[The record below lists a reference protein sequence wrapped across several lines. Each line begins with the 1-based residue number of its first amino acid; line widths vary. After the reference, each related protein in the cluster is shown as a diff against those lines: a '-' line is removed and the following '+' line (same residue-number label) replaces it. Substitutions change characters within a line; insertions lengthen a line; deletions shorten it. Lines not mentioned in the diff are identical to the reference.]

1 MRDYT
6 KGPILKALIRL
17 SLPIIFA
24 NIFSTIY
31 QLTDT
36 FWVGR
41 LGEEAVAAVSLAF
54 PITFFLSALTIGL
67 ASAGSILVAQ
77 YKGKKDQASIDFTSA
92 QTASLMFITSLVV
105 GVVGYFLSDAFVG
118 LMNTEPA
125 VHIEAVKYMQITFLG
140 FVFFTQ
146 FFVYQSVM
154 RGVGEVKVPLYII
167 IFTVLLNFFLDPL
180 FILGWGP
187 VPAFGVSGAAL
198 ATIGTESLASII
210 GVLILLSGR
219 KGIHIKL
226 KNLKPD
232 FNELK
237 KLAKLGFPTSIEM
250 SSRSLSMVIMTF
262 LVTIFGTT
270 AIASYG
276 MGGRILSFIIIPALG
291 IAFGTGTLVGQNI
304 GADKFDRAIK
314 TTYTSMKLG
323 TIALAVIGILTFI
336 FAEPLVAAFIPGET
350 EVIQEG
356 AKFLKIMSFGYPFIG
371 FHMALIGT
379 FRGSGNTRL
388 AMEIVIIFAII
399 MVGAAYILS
408 RFTAL
413 GAEGIYWSYPI
424 ANISGTLIALAYF
437 SGSKW
442 RKKRIIS

>member
-1 MRDYT
+1 MKDYT
-6 KGPILKALIRL
+6 KGSILKALITL

-24 NIFSTIY
+24 NIFSTVY

-77 YKGKKDQASIDFTSA
+77 YKGKKDQKSIDFTSA
-92 QTASLMFITSLVV
+92 QTVSLMFFTSLIV
-105 GVVGYFLSDAFVG
+105 GILGYFLADGFVG
-118 LMNTEPA
+118 LMNPEPA
-125 VHIEAVKYMQITFLG
+125 VHVEAVKYMQITFLG

-154 RGVGEVKVPLYII
+154 RGVGEVKFPLYII
-167 IFTVLLNFFLDPL
+167 IFTVFLNFFLDPL

-187 VPAFGVSGAAL
+187 IPAFGVSGAAV
-198 ATIGTESLASII
+198 ATISTESLASII
-210 GVLILLSGR
+210 GILILFSGN
-219 KGIHIKL
+219 KGIHVKL
-226 KNLKPD
+226 KNLKPN

-237 KLAKLGFPTSIEM
+237 KMAKLGFPTSIEM
-250 SSRSLSMVIMTF
+250 STRSFSMVIMTF
-262 LVTIFGTT
+262 LVTVFGTT

-276 MGGRILSFIIIPALG
+276 MGGRILSFVIIPALG

-314 TTYTSMKLG
+314 TTYTSMKVG
-323 TIALAVIGILTFI
+323 TISLTILGILTFI
-336 FAEPLVAAFIPGET
+336 FAEPLVAAFVPGET
-350 EVIQEG
+350 EVIAQG
-356 AKFLKIMSFGYPFIG
+356 AKFLKILSIGYPFIG

-379 FRGSGNTRL
+379 FRGSGNTKL
-388 AMEIVIIFAII
+388 AMNIVIIFAII
-399 MVGAAYILS
+399 MVGTAYILS
-408 RFTAL
+408 RFTPL

-424 ANISGTLIALAYF
+424 ANIIGTLIALAF
-437 SGSKW
+437 FGSSKW
-442 RKKRIIS
+442 REKRIIS